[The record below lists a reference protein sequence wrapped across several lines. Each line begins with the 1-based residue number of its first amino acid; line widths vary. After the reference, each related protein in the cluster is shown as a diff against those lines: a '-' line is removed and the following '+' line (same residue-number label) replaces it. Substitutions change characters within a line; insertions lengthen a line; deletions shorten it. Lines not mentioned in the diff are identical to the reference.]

1 MTTAELLREV
11 LQGVLL
17 IVGDYRGSHAEAAGY
32 VDKKSGE
39 KINYIRA
46 IHLVE
51 CCWHGHI
58 GPVLVTQ
65 RFPEVVQTVEQA
77 ASTFTYTRGRKYAFY
92 IDWFKR
98 DRGQLLASM
107 SAWDPDEIEEP
118 KEAGCAPEGRAPA
131 P

>member
-17 IVGDYRGSHAEAAGY
+17 IVGDYRGSHAEEAGY

-39 KINYIRA
+39 KISYIRA

-77 ASTFTYTRGRKYAFY
+77 ASTFTYIRGRKYVFY

-118 KEAGCAPEGRAPA
+118 KEALGTP
-131 P
+131 